1 MAERPQK
8 QTIAY
13 KIIYYLVLQLI
24 GILMLCRRRKSW
36 CNGGGPA
43 LFNEINHGLG
53 IQWNVTAAS
62 NYRWRGHE
70 KYIRVLLAIMALCLK
85 AVGATTSMM
94 KRWASDGAIDAA
106 MV

>member
-1 MAERPQK
+1 MSPK
-8 QTIAY
+8 NL
-13 KIIYYLVLQLI
+13 K
-24 GILMLCRRRKSW
+24 LMHLCVFGW
-36 CNGGGPA
+36 TGGKVQSNSA

-85 AVGATTSMM
+85 AVGATTSTM
-94 KRWASDGAIDAA
+94 KRWASDGALDAA